1 MAKVISTK
9 KPIELLNRLWV
20 SSTPSQR
27 KALLKARGL
36 STTWSKAKT
45 IKEMVDRGGGM
56 VANSLLQLVRIHNR
70 RNPNI
75 KRVIF
80 KK

>member
-1 MAKVISTK
+1 MVKISTSNK
-9 KPIELLNRLWV
+9 IELLNRLWYT
-20 SSTPSQR
+20 STPTQK

-45 IKEMVDRGGGM
+45 INEMVARGGGM
-56 VANSLLQLVRIHNR
+56 IARDLLELVKEHGR
-70 RNPNI
+70 RNPRI
-75 KRVIF
+75 KEVTF

>member
-1 MAKVISTK
+1 MIISTK
-9 KPIELLNRLWV
+9 KPVELLNRLWA
-20 SSTPSQR
+20 SSTPTQK

-45 IKEMVDRGGGM
+45 IKEMVSRGGGSI
-56 VANSLLQLVRIHNR
+56 AKDLLHVVKTYGNR
-70 RNPNI
+70 NQNI

>member
-1 MAKVISTK
+1 MIRISTDSK
-9 KPIELLNRLWV
+9 TALLNRLWYT
-20 SSTPSQR
+20 STPTQK

-36 STTWSKAKT
+36 STTWAKAKT

-56 VANSLLQLVRIHNR
+56 VARDLLELVKEHGK
-70 RNPNI
+70 RNPHI
-75 KRVIF
+75 KEVTF